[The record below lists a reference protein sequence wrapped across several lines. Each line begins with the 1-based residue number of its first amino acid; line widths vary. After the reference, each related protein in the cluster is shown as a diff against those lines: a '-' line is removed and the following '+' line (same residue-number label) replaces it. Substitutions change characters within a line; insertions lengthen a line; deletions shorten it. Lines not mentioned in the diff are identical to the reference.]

1 MKLRNFI
8 QFGTMVLVALGTLT
22 VQAQDQ
28 SFKVGEFNFKTPSGW
43 KWISGE
49 TGMRKAQLAFTD
61 QKTAEKEVQ
70 EREKG
75 K

>member
-22 VQAQDQ
+22 VQGQDQ